1 MPPAELKLA
10 RYGVLLESE
19 TDFAGWRDAARR
31 LALNEVRPEDIS
43 WHVAAGS
50 GRPPSDL
57 PAVPD
62 GVQLVVPRDF
72 IEHAE
77 TAFCHSDPS
86 RFALLYRMLW
96 RLRTEPKLLAIASDP
111 DTRRLEA
118 MEKAVRRDSHQMH
131 AFVRFRKIG
140 DGDEERYVAWFEP
153 DHFIVERNADFFVRR
168 FTGMRWTILT
178 PHTSADWDGER
189 LAIGP
194 GAAKGDAPEQD
205 DTEALWRTYFEN
217 IFNPA
222 RLKVKA
228 MQKEMPKKYWRNLP
242 EASLIPELIAGAD
255 KAATEMIARMPTIP
269 APHHA
274 KVQAKH
280 WPKREPAEVSQGDEA
295 SSISE
300 LREAAKGCRRCPLW
314 RDATQ
319 TVFGEGPDDAKV
331 IFVGEQPGDQED
343 LASKPFVGPAGK
355 VFDAILDDAGVD
367 RQKVYVTNAVKHFKF
382 EPRGKRRI
390 HSKPNA
396 GEVQACRWWIDR
408 EFTLIKPD
416 LAVALG
422 ATAALSLLGKAI
434 PVTRMRGQVIER
446 EDGLRVFITIH
457 PSFILRIQEAAEKDA
472 ERERFLTDM
481 RQVKRLMTT

>member
-1 MPPAELKLA
+1 MQPAQFAFA
-10 RYGVLLESE
+10 RYDVRLDSE
-19 TDFAGWRDAARR
+19 TDFVGWRGAARR
-31 LALNEVRPEDIS
+31 LALNEVRPEDIN
-43 WHVAAGS
+43 WHVAPGS
-50 GRPPSDL
+50 DTADL
-57 PAVPD
+57 PAAPA
-62 GVQLVVPRDF
+62 GAQLTVPRDF
-72 IEHAE
+72 ITHAE
-77 TAFCHSDPS
+77 TASCHSDPD
-86 RFALLYRMLW
+86 RFAFLYRMLW
-96 RLRTEPKLLAIASDP
+96 RQRIEPKLLAIASDP

-118 MEKAVRRDSHQMH
+118 MEKAVRRDSHKMH

-140 DGDEERYVAWFEP
+140 EGSEERYVAWFEP
-153 DHFIVERNADFFVRR
+153 EHFIVERNADFFVRR

-178 PHTSADWDGER
+178 PYASADWDGER

-194 GAAKGDAPEQD
+194 GAAKGDAPAED
-205 DTEALWRTYFEN
+205 DTEALWLTYFEN

-242 EASLIPELIAGAD
+242 EASLIPDLIAGAD
-255 KAATEMIARMPTIP
+255 EAAKDMIARMPTTP

-274 KVQAKH
+274 RVQARH
-280 WPKREPAEVSQGDEA
+280 WPKREPAEVPDDDA
-295 SSISE
+295 STISE

-319 TVFGEGPDDAKV
+319 TVFGEGPDNAKV
-331 IFVGEQPGDQED
+331 VFVGEQPGDQED
-343 LASKPFVGPAGK
+343 LAGKPFVGPAGK

-396 GEVQACRWWIDR
+396 GEVQACRWWIGR
-408 EFTLIKPD
+408 ELDLIKPD

-422 ATAALSLLGKAI
+422 ATAALSLLGKAV
-434 PVTRMRGQVIER
+434 PVTKMRGRVIER

-457 PSFILRIQEAAEKDA
+457 PSFILRIHEPADKEA
-472 ERERFLTDM
+472 ERERFLADM
-481 RQVKRLMTT
+481 KQVKRLMAA

>member
-1 MPPAELKLA
+1 MRPAELNLA
-10 RYGVLLESE
+10 RYNVWLESE
-19 TDFAGWRDAARR
+19 TDFSGWRDAARR
-31 LALNEVRPEDIS
+31 LALNEIGPEDVS
-43 WHVAAGS
+43 WYVAAGTDQM
-50 GRPPSDL
+50 RSDL
-57 PAVPD
+57 PAVPQ
-62 GVQLVVPRDF
+62 GAQLVVSRDF
-72 IEHAE
+72 IDRAE
-77 TAFCHSDPS
+77 TAFCHCDPS
-86 RFALLYRMLW
+86 RFAFLYRLLC
-96 RLRTEPKLLAIASDP
+96 RLRAEPKLLAIASDP

-118 MEKAVRRDSHQMH
+118 MEKAVRRDSHKMH

-140 DGDEERYVAWFEP
+140 DGTEERYVAWFEP

-178 PHTSADWDGER
+178 PHASADWDGER

-194 GAAKGDAPEQD
+194 GAAKADAPAQD

-242 EASLIPELIAGAD
+242 EASLIPDLIAGAD
-255 KAATEMIARMPTIP
+255 KAAKEMIARMPTTP

-280 WPKREPAEVSQGDEA
+280 WPKREPTQAQEDDDA

-319 TVFGEGPDDAKV
+319 TVFGEGPDNASV

-343 LASKPFVGPAGK
+343 LAGKPFVGPAGK
-355 VFDAILDDAGVD
+355 VFDSILDDAGVN

-408 EFTLIKPD
+408 EFALIKPE

-434 PVTRMRGQVIER
+434 PVTKMRGQVIER

-457 PSFILRIQEAAEKDA
+457 PSFILRIQEPAEKEA
-472 ERERFLTDM
+472 ERERFLRDM
-481 RQVKRLMTT
+481 REVKRLMRS